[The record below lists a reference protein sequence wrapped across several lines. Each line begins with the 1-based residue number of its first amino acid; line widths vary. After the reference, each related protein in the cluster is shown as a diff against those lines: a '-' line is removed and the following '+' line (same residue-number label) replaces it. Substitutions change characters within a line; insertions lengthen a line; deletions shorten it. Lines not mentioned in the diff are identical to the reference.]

1 MKRTAVLMLAFIMLV
16 MTGCSGTGKNIR
28 FGAADIGG
36 VYYSYA
42 STFSQLAHEDMSD
55 YSFETKATAGSVA
68 NLRLLSGDYIDL
80 GIVQADMLSDAY
92 NGKGTFKDGDYKKG
106 YKAVAALYTEV
117 CQIIV
122 KSASGIETIDDLVG
136 KTVSIGAAESG
147 TEKNAEEILK
157 VSGITEELVKTVNMD
172 YSEAVD
178 KLMAG
183 EIDAMFITSGI
194 RTGIIEQLSKKC
206 SIDVISIDEKCIE
219 KMLTAYPLYE
229 RYTIPADTYTGQ
241 SEPVNTIGVRAVLAA
256 SANLSAGVTEQITSI
271 IFSHSTDIKN
281 ATSLDSIFD
290 VNAATGGIDIPFH
303 AGAAAYYTKQGVS
316 VRTE

>member
-1 MKRTAVLMLAFIMLV
+1 MIRMLLWYTLIRWKNRTMACPLIIMW
-16 MTGCSGTGKNIR
+16 KNIIRYVIPICR
-28 FGAADIGG
+28 FTYWIIREPWNR
-36 VYYSYA
+36 
-42 STFSQLAHEDMSD
+42 LWMW
-55 YSFETKATAGSVA
+55 
-68 NLRLLSGDYIDL
+68 LRL
-80 GIVQADMLSDAY
+80 V
-92 NGKGTFKDGDYKKG
+92 
-106 YKAVAALYTEV
+106 
-117 CQIIV
+117 
-122 KSASGIETIDDLVG
+122 SA
-136 KTVSIGAAESG
+136 G

-178 KLMAG
+178 KLIAG

-241 SEPVNTIGVRAVLAA
+241 SEPVNTIGVRAVLVA

>member
-1 MKRTAVLMLAFIMLV
+1 MKRTAALMLAFIMLV

-122 KSASGIETIDDLVG
+122 KSASGI
-136 KTVSIGAAESG
+136 GAAESG

-178 KLMAG
+178 KLMEG

-241 SEPVNTIGVRAVLAA
+241 SEPVNTIGVRA
-256 SANLSAGVTEQITSI
+256 GVTEQITSI

>member
-1 MKRTAVLMLAFIMLV
+1 MKRTAALMLAFIMLV

-80 GIVQADMLSDAY
+80 GIVQADMLSE
-92 NGKGTFKDGDYKKG
+92 DGDYKKG

-178 KLMAG
+178 KLIAG

-241 SEPVNTIGVRAVLAA
+241 SEPVNTIGVRAVLVA

>member
-1 MKRTAVLMLAFIMLV
+1 
-16 MTGCSGTGKNIR
+16 
-28 FGAADIGG
+28 
-36 VYYSYA
+36 
-42 STFSQLAHEDMSD
+42 
-55 YSFETKATAGSVA
+55 
-68 NLRLLSGDYIDL
+68 
-80 GIVQADMLSDAY
+80 
-92 NGKGTFKDGDYKKG
+92 
-106 YKAVAALYTEV
+106 
-117 CQIIV
+117 
-122 KSASGIETIDDLVG
+122 
-136 KTVSIGAAESG
+136 
-147 TEKNAEEILK
+147 
-157 VSGITEELVKTVNMD
+157 
-172 YSEAVD
+172 
-178 KLMAG
+178 MAG

-241 SEPVNTIGVRAVLAA
+241 SETVNTIGVRAVLVA

>member
-1 MKRTAVLMLAFIMLV
+1 M
-16 MTGCSGTGKNIR
+16 
-28 FGAADIGG
+28 
-36 VYYSYA
+36 
-42 STFSQLAHEDMSD
+42 
-55 YSFETKATAGSVA
+55 
-68 NLRLLSGDYIDL
+68 
-80 GIVQADMLSDAY
+80 
-92 NGKGTFKDGDYKKG
+92 
-106 YKAVAALYTEV
+106 AALYTEV

-122 KSASGIETIDDLVG
+122 RSASGIETIDDLVG

-157 VSGITEELVKTVNMD
+157 VSGITDELVKAVNMD

-178 KLMAG
+178 KLIAG

-229 RYTIPADTYTGQ
+229 RYTIPVDTYTGQ
-241 SEPVNTIGVRAVLAA
+241 SEPVNTIGVRAVLVA
-256 SANLSAGVTEQITSI
+256 SANLSAGVTEQITNL
-271 IFSHSTDIKN
+271 IFSHSIDIKN
-281 ATSLDSIFD
+281 ATSLDSLFD
-290 VNAATGGIDIPFH
+290 VKAAAGGIDIPFH
-303 AGAAAYYTKQGVS
+303 AGAAAYYKKQGVS

>member
-106 YKAVAALYTEV
+106 YKEV

-194 RTGIIEQLSKKC
+194 RTSIIEQLSKKC

-219 KMLTAYPLYE
+219 
-229 RYTIPADTYTGQ
+229 
-241 SEPVNTIGVRAVLAA
+241 
-256 SANLSAGVTEQITSI
+256 
-271 IFSHSTDIKN
+271 
-281 ATSLDSIFD
+281 
-290 VNAATGGIDIPFH
+290 
-303 AGAAAYYTKQGVS
+303 
-316 VRTE
+316 